1 MFDENVLNEIK
12 KDPKLV
18 AQLTGIPEEV
28 IEKITIRI
36 PSQPG
41 AEFKELMLSI
51 TKSLANKVSHRRK
64 V

>member
-1 MFDENVLNEIK
+1 
-12 KDPKLV
+12 LV

-36 PSQPG
+36 PSQPS

-51 TKSLANKVSHRRK
+51 TKKLSEQGFSP
-64 V
+64 